1 MSFPVITPP
10 CVSQLPAENHDQS
23 HPNMPANLDRKSYPP
38 WLDDGLCIHWQPW
51 SSCYSQSASYWKGP
65 PSTFHLW
72 TNLWNRRSTAFKWRQ
87 TLSDKF
93 DVKIVAHV
101 KYLIVVKNREII
113 DVDDSEEESESDP
126 STGLTLSDMSQM
138 CKKLEGACW
147 RFGYSETGLALPQEL
162 RHFRGFLRQMEMRN
176 AKQSMLDSF
185 WVK

>member
-1 MSFPVITPP
+1 M
-10 CVSQLPAENHDQS
+10 
-23 HPNMPANLDRKSYPP
+23 
-38 WLDDGLCIHWQPW
+38 
-51 SSCYSQSASYWKGP
+51 
-65 PSTFHLW
+65 
-72 TNLWNRRSTAFKWRQ
+72 
-87 TLSDKF
+87 SDKF

-138 CKKLEGACW
+138 CEKLEGACW

-162 RHFRGFLRQMEMRN
+162 HHFRGFLRQMEMRN
-176 AKQSMLDSF
+176 AKQSMLDSL